1 MITRKYLLSIVF
13 LLTGQAFAMQGI
25 KVLEVSSSGSSIVVD
40 RGSLEGVREGQ
51 SGQFYFQ
58 AGTPAKPKLY
68 YIGNAEV
75 IKAHNERS
83 FWFFKS
89 IENFQFLKKG
99 RKILFA
105 RDTVVLEGRRTY
117 KIRESRVLLPRA
129 KSLSEYVDD
138 RQRGMPSEMV
148 FKEGDY
154 KSSVAVSETS
164 PPVDYDIK
172 QTKYLNWKGRGNPE
186 FSDNYLDEIET
197 LFIDQTQK
205 GVKTSAIRNALDKEI
220 AKSTIDG
227 AVSKVND
234 EPNGLASLYKDS
246 QPERATT
253 ESTFSRVMGD
263 RSKEVKVSPRA
274 LAKIEREGQTW
285 SADMEDKQLRRFFIR
300 SGIAEEKA
308 RQQRALTEKVGHELN
323 IKITNDIDKVTTDS
337 DPNNT
342 GIGYSLNITYETPL
356 KGTVDF
362 LESFSFEIGLEQ
374 GNTYYAV
381 NSTTNAR
388 VKYGNFRGFLNYYFW
403 NEPISI
409 KKVVGYFGMGI
420 ARGNG
425 ALLSSELFQEYK
437 VSILSLPIYQWGFKY
452 RFKAGDTTNEI
463 LQVGFGL
470 GLHFSYEP
478 TKYSILDTVNSL
490 DTISGSETLNR
501 FKVAVG
507 LSAYF

>member
-25 KVLEVSSSGSSIVVD
+25 KILEVSSSGSSIVVD

-68 YIGNAEV
+68 FVGNAEV
-75 IKAHNERS
+75 IKSHSERS
-83 FWFFKS
+83 FWFFKN

-99 RKILFA
+99 KQILFS
-105 RDTVVLEGRRTY
+105 RDTVVLEGRRAY
-117 KIRESRVLLPRA
+117 KIREKKVLLPRA

-138 RQRGMPSEMV
+138 RRRGLPSEMV
-148 FKEGDY
+148 FKENDY
-154 KSSVAVSETS
+154 KSSIPLAETNA
-164 PPVDYDIK
+164 PVDYDVE

-197 LFIDQTQK
+197 LFIDQSEK
-205 GVKTSAIRNALDKEI
+205 GVKPDAIRTALDKEI
-220 AKSTIDG
+220 AKSTTDG

-234 EPNGLASLYKDS
+234 QPNGLSSLYKDS
-246 QPERATT
+246 KVERPSHI
-253 ESTFSRVMGD
+253 STFDEVMGNRKKD
-263 RSKEVKVSPRA
+263 TRVSRRA
-274 LAKIEREGQTW
+274 MAKIERDGQTW

-308 RQQRALTEKVGHELN
+308 RQARALSEKIGHELN
-323 IKITNDIDKVTTDS
+323 IKITNDVDNVTTAN

-342 GIGYSLNITYETPL
+342 GIGYSLNLTYETPL
-356 KGTVDF
+356 KGSVDF
-362 LESFSFEIGLEQ
+362 LESFSFEVGLEQ

-381 NSTTNAR
+381 NSETNAR
-388 VKYGNFRGFLNYYFW
+388 VKFGNFRGFLNYYFW

-409 KKVVGYFGMGI
+409 KKVVGYVGLGI

-425 ALLSSELFQEYK
+425 TLLSSELFQEYK

-452 RFKAGDTTNEI
+452 RFKAGDTEDEI
-463 LQVGFGL
+463 LKLGFGL

-478 TKYSILDTVNSL
+478 TKYSILDSVNSL
-490 DTISGSETLNR
+490 DSINGSETFNR